1 MALTEQTFE
10 ILPTPKWQGKPVP
23 AEQTTN
29 VLYGIFGHLGS
40 PLTYVILLAIF
51 GVTAWNALGLFI
63 LTSIPFVTFT
73 LWAEKQHPSIEL
85 PKPTAREFFDGLI
98 MVFIKGVGVGGG
110 LVTLGWWAHSHVPLW
125 EMLGVRQGLSHAW
138 WLIAAATLGTDLA
151 YYWIHRTMSHS
162 RGQAPVLRY
171 YRKKHSAHHAVTA
184 LDFLRGNQSSLVDTA
199 VSQFQP
205 SLIVISWLLGLDLGG
220 TLVAYALV
228 LMLQATDHTSATF
241 SIGWLNWIFMD
252 NHAHK
257 LHHCKRGHLI
267 NHAAAFAFWDRLWG
281 TYYEDW
287 SISSNFMH
295 HHGVSLPI
303 RRVEAD
309 RKRPGQLLDTSA
321 LGVDVP
327 I

>member
-1 MALTEQTFE
+1 MARSMTDQTFVT
-10 ILPTPKWQGKPVP
+10 LNRPKVPV
-23 AEQTTN
+23 EQTTGL
-29 VLYGIFGHLGS
+29 LYGIFGHLGS
-40 PLTYVILLAIF
+40 PISYVILLVIF
-51 GVTAWNALGLFI
+51 GVTPLNALTMFLA
-63 LTSIPFVTFT
+63 TSLVFVSFT
-73 LWAEKQHPSIEL
+73 LWAEHTNPSLTL
-85 PKPTAREFFDGLI
+85 PKPTAREVVDGLI

-110 LVTLGWWAHSHVPLW
+110 LVMGGWWLLSHVPLW
-125 EMLGVRQGLSHAW
+125 SLLGVRDGLSNSW
-138 WLIAAATLGTDLA
+138 WLIAAATLATDLA

-171 YRKKHSAHHAVTA
+171 YRKKHSAHHSVSE

-220 TLVAYALV
+220 TLVAYGLILA
-228 LMLQATDHTSATF
+228 LQATDHTSATF
-241 SIGWLNWIFMD
+241 SIGPLNWIFMD

-287 SISSNFMH
+287 SLSSNYMH
-295 HHGVSLPI
+295 HHGISLPI
-303 RRVEAD
+303 KRVEPDKKAGG
-309 RKRPGQLLDTSA
+309 KLVDTSD
-321 LGVDVP
+321 LGVDHA
-327 I
+327 